1 MNFANFIDLAAGDVP
16 VKPAVGDANTLLTQ
30 SALSEKTNAMAN
42 SLETLGVKPDERIAV
57 RLPNRVEFLIA
68 HLGAMKRGAVP
79 VPINTQFTDEQAGYI
94 CDSSD
99 ISVLITNESDS
110 SVSFDVETVISIDG
124 TDGRDFSRLL
134 ADEPLEYTVYPRRSD
149 EVAEVFYTSG
159 TTGRPKGVRHT
170 HGNLQANA
178 LGIINYLD
186 LSRNDVGV
194 TACQC
199 FHVIGLNVTTTPL
212 IVAQAENRLL
222 STWDPETLLQTIENH
237 GVTYAFFTP
246 SMIIDLLEYGD
257 TGRYNLSSLR
267 IVGVG
272 GTPMPKGRITD
283 AEELFDCPL
292 LEGYGMTETTP
303 LAAFN
308 RPDPATRKPGSVGK
322 PAREVVE
329 LRIEDPGT
337 GEAVSQG
344 ERGEL
349 LWRGDT
355 VSPGYEQQQYDQK
368 TFVDRNGHMWLRSG
382 DIGWLDADGH
392 LFIVDRIQDMFMSG
406 CADVYPREIEDVLY
420 DLEKVSE
427 AAIIDT
433 RDDLRGAVVTAIITP
448 TDDSLTTEEV
458 QIACTERLEDH
469 EVPQRVKFVDRIP
482 TTATGKI
489 DRVGLRET
497 FGVSS
502 SSN

>member
-1 MNFANFIDLAAGDVP
+1 MNFANFIDLAAGNVP
-16 VKPAVGDANTLLTQ
+16 VKPAVGDASTLLTY
-30 SALSEKTNAMAN
+30 SRLSEDTNAMAN
-42 SLETLGVKPDERIAV
+42 ALGTLGVKPGERIAI
-57 RLPNRVEFLIA
+57 RLPNCIEFLVA
-68 HLGAMKRGAVP
+68 HLGAMKHGAIP
-79 VPINTQFTDEQAGYI
+79 VPINTQFTDDQVAYVR
-94 CDSSD
+94 DSSD
-99 ISVLITNESDS
+99 ISVFISDENYS
-110 SVSFDVETVISIDG
+110 PSDFDVETLITINGSDEM
-124 TDGRDFSRLL
+124 DLSQLL
-134 ADEPLEYTVYPRRSD
+134 ADEPPEYTVFPRRND

-178 LGIINYLD
+178 LGIINYLG
-186 LSRNDVGV
+186 LSRSDVGV
-194 TACQC
+194 TTCQC

-246 SMIIDLLEYGD
+246 SMIIDLLEYD
-257 TGRYNLSSLR
+257 ATARYDLSSLR
-267 IVGVG
+267 VVGVG
-272 GTPMPKGRITD
+272 GTPMPKGRIAD

-322 PAREVVE
+322 PAQEVVE

-355 VSPGYEQQQYDQK
+355 VSPGYEQHQYDQK
-368 TFVDRNGHMWLRSG
+368 TFLNRNGHMWLRSG
-382 DIGWLDADGH
+382 DIGWLDTDGH

-433 RDDLRGAVVTAIITP
+433 RDDLRGAVVTAIIIP
-448 TDDSLTTEEV
+448 TDDSLTAEEV
-458 QIACTERLEDH
+458 QTACIKRLEDH
-469 EVPQRVKFVDRIP
+469 EVPQRIEFVDKIP

-489 DRVGLRET
+489 DRVVLRET
-497 FGVSS
+497 FGMSS
-502 SSN
+502 SS